1 MPLHGSILQAGTC
14 KIFSLAENPRWSQVW
29 QIEFNQT
36 WPSFSWLNLTWHV
49 NWLGSNTFGPKHLEL
64 SYFCDLR
71 LNTKIKLPRLCRSWK
86 KDGLRVGCGA
96 YVLGGFMTITP
107 RCGSILQAGPC
118 QIFSLAENP
127 RWSRVWQLELN
138 QTWPN
143 FSWLNLTW
151 HDNWLGSNTFGP
163 KHLELSYFC
172 DFRLNTKIKLPRL
185 CRSWKKDGLRV
196 GCGAYV
202 LGGWVVSWQ

>member
-1 MPLHGSILQAGTC
+1 MSRIFGPKNLCPKKLIPNQFGYKNLLFWKIFLVHVFSHTPGRPQTPCINPQLVYSWYGWCIKVGWRLAGWGNQSVIIVPFRGSILQAET
-14 KIFSLAENPRWSQVW
+14 
-29 QIEFNQT
+29 
-36 WPSFSWLNLTWHV
+36 
-49 NWLGSNTFGPKHLEL
+49 
-64 SYFCDLR
+64 
-71 LNTKIKLPRLCRSWK
+71 
-86 KDGLRVGCGA
+86 
-96 YVLGGFMTITP
+96 
-107 RCGSILQAGPC
+107 C

-163 KHLELSYFC
+163 KHFESSYFC
-172 DFRLNTKIKLPRL
+172 DFRLHTKIKLPRL
-185 CRSWKKDGLRV
+185 CRSWKKRWAAGGWV